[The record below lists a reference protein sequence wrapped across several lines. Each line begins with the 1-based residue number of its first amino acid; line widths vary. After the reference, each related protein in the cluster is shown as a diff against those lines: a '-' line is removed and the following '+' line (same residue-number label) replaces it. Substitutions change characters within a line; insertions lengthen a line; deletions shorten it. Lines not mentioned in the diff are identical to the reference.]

1 MNEDKIYVDVNA
13 TFTKDG
19 MLFPKSFVWEDGV
32 EYEISNVGASGQGA
46 SELPALVMGLRRLIS
61 LSLASTNVACW

>member
-1 MNEDKIYVDVNA
+1 MVNGGGRDETKRDLKCGKRTGRDHGLPWSTGFKISD
-13 TFTKDG
+13 
-19 MLFPKSFVWEDGV
+19 
-32 EYEISNVGASGQGA
+32 VGASGQGA

>member
-1 MNEDKIYVDVNA
+1 MVHGEISLSRSWLAMVTGFK
-13 TFTKDG
+13 
-19 MLFPKSFVWEDGV
+19 
-32 EYEISNVGASGQGA
+32 ISNVGASEQGA